1 MTKRIYL
8 KFGSPI
14 LLQTSIDALPV
25 TLSIYDEKGRF
36 EEKSSYLSI
45 MPESLSEAFQQWRKN
60 ITPNS
65 KGYGNDVR
73 RMRVETIPEQNISK
87 ARGVVNFQEIANDF
101 KHNLNQWLHTSNWFN
116 ENGDPDCKIPV
127 TLEKYCQLIEEV
139 QIFVQTEDRKLR
151 GLPWQEADIFTKFF
165 DAHKDTELS
174 ISATDFERP
183 DQKQTLLVDSRIR
196 ILAIFGDTQLGL
208 EEEKE
213 LLLSLDKHGG
223 SITTLP
229 QPDLK
234 TLEETLQDPKG
245 WHILFFAGHSGSDH
259 IGKIGWIGINEHD
272 KLEIGDLTELIKKLV
287 NDKLQLAIFN
297 SCDGLGLA
305 NQLTSLNLPYCI
317 VMREEVE
324 STFARQLLKHL
335 LKAFVVKEKSIFS
348 SVRFARE
355 RLREEFDEEKKHSGK
370 SWLPAIVANPE
381 ARSLTWDSMF
391 VERCLTRRWEFFL
404 FGVILLAT
412 MGLPLSIFI
421 EFGGFEALELYAQ
434 LYPHLIVYPS
444 IFLGISIYSLY
455 RAICLIRQKGKVF
468 WRFTLGVVIFSIIA
482 VSLDL
487 SSDPILLFEIKPNA
501 TSSAQINQIPES
513 LSHKEFPHVY
523 FNINNQAVLNQQY
536 IKKSAQEIV
545 RNPSIKE
552 NSKYKEFTDFFKTS
566 LKYEYWKSQLSF
578 SRLFYTFV
586 DLAIFLCGFEI
597 FALLIQNLWNPSSVF
612 KSHKYFTYMI
622 LCDAG
627 LLLWV
632 PFYSYYTTTIK
643 KLLFDQDMSLGNL
656 AGLVPIFILILLI
669 MTLVVTWTQSKTQK
683 YKYIFSITVILL
695 IVCSMLIHIFG
706 GIYFIER
713 IFGIASNSLFITWVG
728 AITLTLFTYLGI
740 NYFIDKKVSE

>member
-45 MPESLSEAFQQWRKN
+45 IPESLSEAFNQWSKN

-65 KGYGNDVR
+65 KGDHHDIR
-73 RMRVETIPEQNISK
+73 RMRVEVLPEQNISK
-87 ARGVVNFQEIANDF
+87 ANGVVNFQEIANDF
-101 KHNLNQWLHTSNWFN
+101 KHNLNQWLNGSNWFN
-116 ENGDPDCKIPV
+116 ENGDPDYKILI

-139 QIFVQTEDRKLR
+139 QIFVQTEDHKLR
-151 GLPWQEADIFTKFF
+151 GLPWQQADIFTKFF

-183 DQKQTLLVDSRIR
+183 DQKQTLLVDARIR

-223 SITTLP
+223 AITTLL

-234 TLEETLQDPKG
+234 TLEKTLQDPKG
-245 WHILFFAGHSGSDH
+245 WHILFFAGHSGSDRT
-259 IGKIGWIGINEHD
+259 GKIGWFGINDHD
-272 KLEIGDLTELIKKLV
+272 KLEIGDLTEFMKKLI

-324 STFARQLLKHL
+324 SAFARQLLKYL
-335 LKAFVVKEKSIFS
+335 LKAFVIKEKSIFS
-348 SVRFARE
+348 SMRFARE
-355 RLREEFDEEKKHSGK
+355 RLREEFDEAHKVFGK

-391 VERCLTRRWEFFL
+391 TERRLDKKWEVLL
-404 FGVILLAT
+404 FGIILIA
-412 MGLPLSIFI
+412 MISLPVSILV
-421 EFGGFEALELYAQ
+421 EFGSFEVLKLYAQ

-444 IFLGISIYSLY
+444 IFLGISVYSLY

-501 TSSAQINQIPES
+501 TSSIQIHQLPEN
-513 LSHKEFPHVY
+513 LSHQEFPYIY
-523 FNINNQAVLNQQY
+523 FDVNNQAVLNQQY

-545 RNPSIKE
+545 KNPSIKQ
-552 NSKYKEFTDFFKTS
+552 NPKYKEFTDFFKTS
-566 LKYEYWKSQLSF
+566 LKYEHWKSQLSA

-612 KSHKYFTYMI
+612 KSHKYFTY
-622 LCDAG
+622 LVFCDAS

-632 PFYSYYTTTIK
+632 PFYSYYTITIK
-643 KLLFDQDMSLGNL
+643 KLLFNQDMSLGNL

-669 MTLVVTWTQSKTQK
+669 MTLVVTWNQAKTQK
-683 YKYIFSITVILL
+683 YKYIFSATVILL
-695 IVCSMLIHIFG
+695 IICSLLIHIFG
-706 GIYFIER
+706 GIYFIEKT
-713 IFGIASNSLFITWVG
+713 FGIANESLLITWGG
-728 AITLTLFTYLGI
+728 AITLILLSYLGI
-740 NYFIDKKVSE
+740 DYFIDTKVSE

>member
-14 LLQTSIDALPV
+14 LLQTAIDALPV

-36 EEKSSYLSI
+36 EEKSSYLSV
-45 MPESLSEAFQQWRKN
+45 MPESLSEAFNQWRKN

-65 KGYGNDVR
+65 NGNDVR

-87 ARGVVNFQEIANDF
+87 VSGAVNFQEIANDF
-101 KHNLNQWLHTSNWFN
+101 KHNLNQWLHISNWFD
-116 ENGDPDCKIPV
+116 ENGDRDRKIPT
-127 TLEKYCQLIEEV
+127 TLEKYCQLTEEV

-151 GLPWQEADIFTKFF
+151 GLPWQEADIFTRFF

-183 DQKQTLLVDSRIR
+183 DQNQTLLVESKIR
-196 ILAIFGDTQLGL
+196 ILAIFGDFKLGL
-208 EEEKE
+208 EKEEE
-213 LLLSLDKHGG
+213 LLLNLDKYGG
-223 SITTLP
+223 SITTLL

-234 TLEETLQDPKG
+234 KLEETLQDPKG
-245 WHILFFAGHSGSDH
+245 WHILFFAGHSRSDRN
-259 IGKIGWIGINEHD
+259 GKIGWVKINDNDE
-272 KLEIGDLTELIKKLV
+272 LAIGDLTEFIKKLI

-324 STFARQLLKHL
+324 SPFARRLLEHFL
-335 LKAFVVKEKSIFS
+335 DAFVRKERSIFS
-348 SVRFARE
+348 AMRFVRD
-355 RLREEFDEEKKHSGK
+355 RLREEFDEAHKVFGK

-381 ARSLTWDSMF
+381 ARPLTWDSMF
-391 VERCLTRRWEFFL
+391 VERRLNKKWEFLL
-404 FGVILLAT
+404 FGIILIA
-412 MGLPLSIFI
+412 MISLPLSILV
-421 EFGGFEALELYAQ
+421 EFGSFEALKLYAQ

-468 WRFTLGVVIFSIIA
+468 WNFTLGVVIFSIIA

-501 TSSAQINQIPES
+501 ISSVQIHQIPES
-513 LSHKEFPHVY
+513 LSHKEFPYIY
-523 FNINNQAVLNQQY
+523 FDANNQAVLNQQY

-545 RNPSIKE
+545 KNPSIKQ
-552 NSKYKEFTDFFKTS
+552 NPKYKEFTDFFKTS
-566 LKYEYWKSQLSF
+566 LKYEHWKSQLSF

-597 FALLIQNLWNPSSVF
+597 FALLIQNWWNPSSVF
-612 KSHKYFTYMI
+612 KSHKYFTYLI
-622 LCDAG
+622 FCDAS

-643 KLLFDQDMSLGNL
+643 KLLFNQDMSLGNL

-669 MTLVVTWTQSKTQK
+669 LTLVVTWTQSKTQK
-683 YKYIFSITVILL
+683 HKYIFSSTVILL
-695 IVCSMLIHIFG
+695 IICSFLIHIFG
-706 GIYFIER
+706 GVYFIEKT
-713 IFGIASNSLFITWVG
+713 FGIANESLLITWGG
-728 AITLTLFTYLGI
+728 AIALILLPYLGI
-740 NYFIDKKVSE
+740 NYFIDAKISE

>member
-45 MPESLSEAFQQWRKN
+45 MPESLSEAFNQWRKN
-60 ITPNS
+60 ITSNS
-65 KGYGNDVR
+65 NGDRNDIR

-87 ARGVVNFQEIANDF
+87 VSGAVNFQEIANDF
-101 KHNLNQWLHTSNWFN
+101 KHNLNQWLHISNWFD
-116 ENGDPDCKIPV
+116 ENGDRDCKIPI
-127 TLEKYCQLIEEV
+127 TLEKYCQLIEEI

-151 GLPWQEADIFTKFF
+151 GLPWQEADIFTRFF

-183 DQKQTLLVDSRIR
+183 DQNQTLLVESKIR
-196 ILAIFGDTQLGL
+196 ILAIFGDFKLGL
-208 EEEKE
+208 EKEEE
-213 LLLSLDKHGG
+213 LLLNLDKYGG
-223 SITTLP
+223 SITTLL

-234 TLEETLQDPKG
+234 KLEETLQDPKG
-245 WHILFFAGHSGSDH
+245 WHILFFAGHSRSDRN
-259 IGKIGWIGINEHD
+259 GKIGWVKINDNDE
-272 KLEIGDLTELIKKLV
+272 LAIGDLTEFIKKLI

-324 STFARQLLKHL
+324 SPFARRLLEHFL
-335 LKAFVVKEKSIFS
+335 DAFVRKERSIFS
-348 SVRFARE
+348 AMRFTRD
-355 RLREEFDEEKKHSGK
+355 RLREEFDEVHKVFGK

-381 ARSLTWDSMF
+381 ARTLTWDSMF
-391 VERCLTRRWEFFL
+391 TERRLDKKWEVLL
-404 FGVILLAT
+404 FGIILIA
-412 MGLPLSIFI
+412 MFSLPLSIFL
-421 EFGGFEALELYAQ
+421 EFGGFETLKIYAQ

-468 WRFTLGVVIFSIIA
+468 WNFTLGVVIFSIIA

-501 TSSAQINQIPES
+501 ISSVQIHQIPES
-513 LSHKEFPHVY
+513 LSHKEFPYIY
-523 FNINNQAVLNQQY
+523 FDANNQAVLNQQY

-545 RNPSIKE
+545 KNPSIKQ
-552 NSKYKEFTDFFKTS
+552 NPKYKEFTDFFKTS
-566 LKYEYWKSQLSF
+566 LKYEHWKSQLSF

-597 FALLIQNLWNPSSVF
+597 FALLIQNWWNPSSVF
-612 KSHKYFTYMI
+612 KSHKYFTYLI
-622 LCDAG
+622 FCDAS

-643 KLLFDQDMSLGNL
+643 KLLFNQDMSLGNL

-669 MTLVVTWTQSKTQK
+669 LTLVVTWTQSKTQK
-683 YKYIFSITVILL
+683 HKYIFSATVILL
-695 IVCSMLIHIFG
+695 IICSFLIHIFG
-706 GIYFIER
+706 GVYFIEKT
-713 IFGIASNSLFITWVG
+713 FGIANESLLITWSG
-728 AITLTLFTYLGI
+728 AITLILLPYLGI
-740 NYFIDKKVSE
+740 NYFIDAKISE

>member
-36 EEKSSYLSI
+36 EEKSSYLSV
-45 MPESLSEAFQQWRKN
+45 MPESLSEALNQWSKN

-65 KGYGNDVR
+65 KGDRNDVR
-73 RMRVETIPEQNISK
+73 RMRVEAIPKQNISK
-87 ARGVVNFQEIANDF
+87 VSGVINFQEIANDF
-101 KHNLNQWLHTSNWFN
+101 KHNLNQWLNGSNWFN
-116 ENGDPDCKIPV
+116 ENGDLDYKILI

-139 QIFVQTEDRKLR
+139 QIFVQTEDHKLR
-151 GLPWQEADIFTKFF
+151 GLPWQQADIFTKFF

-183 DQKQTLLVDSRIR
+183 DQKQTLLVDARIR

-223 SITTLP
+223 AITTLL

-234 TLEETLQDPKG
+234 TLEKTLQDPKG
-245 WHILFFAGHSGSDH
+245 WHILFFAGHSGSDRT
-259 IGKIGWIGINEHD
+259 GKIGWFGINDHD
-272 KLEIGDLTELIKKLV
+272 KLEIGDLTEFMKKLI

-324 STFARQLLKHL
+324 SAFARQLLKYL
-335 LKAFVVKEKSIFS
+335 LKAFVIKEKSIFS
-348 SVRFARE
+348 SMRFARE
-355 RLREEFDEEKKHSGK
+355 RLREEFDEAHKVFGK

-391 VERCLTRRWEFFL
+391 TERRLDKKWEVLL
-404 FGVILLAT
+404 FGIILIA
-412 MGLPLSIFI
+412 MISLPVSILV
-421 EFGGFEALELYAQ
+421 EFGSFEVLKLYAQ

-444 IFLGISIYSLY
+444 IFLGISVYSLY

-501 TSSAQINQIPES
+501 TSSIQIHQLPEN
-513 LSHKEFPHVY
+513 LSHQEFPYIY
-523 FNINNQAVLNQQY
+523 FDVNNQAVLNQQY

-545 RNPSIKE
+545 KNPSIKQ
-552 NSKYKEFTDFFKTS
+552 NPKYKEFTDFFKTS
-566 LKYEYWKSQLSF
+566 LKYEHWKSQLSA

-612 KSHKYFTYMI
+612 KSHKYFTY
-622 LCDAG
+622 LVFCDAS

-632 PFYSYYTTTIK
+632 PFYSYYTITIK
-643 KLLFDQDMSLGNL
+643 KLLFNQDMSLGNL

-669 MTLVVTWTQSKTQK
+669 MTLVVTWNQAKTQK
-683 YKYIFSITVILL
+683 YKYIFSATVILL
-695 IVCSMLIHIFG
+695 IICSLLIHIFG
-706 GIYFIER
+706 GIYFIEKT
-713 IFGIASNSLFITWVG
+713 FGIANESLLITWGG
-728 AITLTLFTYLGI
+728 AITLILLSYLGI
-740 NYFIDKKVSE
+740 DYFIDTKVSE

>member
-14 LLQTSIDALPV
+14 LLQTAIDALPV
-25 TLSIYDEKGRF
+25 ALSIYDEKGRF

-45 MPESLSEAFQQWRKN
+45 MPESLSEAFNQWRKN

-65 KGYGNDVR
+65 NGNDVR

-87 ARGVVNFQEIANDF
+87 ASGGVSFQEIANDF
-101 KHNLNQWLHTSNWFN
+101 KHNLNQWLHSSNWFN
-116 ENGDPDCKIPV
+116 ENGDPDCKIPT
-127 TLEKYCQLIEEV
+127 TLEKYCQLIEEI

-151 GLPWQEADIFTKFF
+151 GLPWQEADIFTRFF

-183 DQKQTLLVDSRIR
+183 DQNQILLVESKIR
-196 ILAIFGDTQLGL
+196 ILAIFGDFKLGL
-208 EEEKE
+208 EKEEE
-213 LLLSLDKHGG
+213 LLLNLDKYGG
-223 SITTLP
+223 AITTLL
-229 QPDLK
+229 QPDFK
-234 TLEETLQDPKG
+234 ILEHTLQDPKG
-245 WHILFFAGHSGSDH
+245 WHILFFAGHSGSDRN
-259 IGKIGWIGINEHD
+259 GKIGWLGINEHD
-272 KLEIGDLTELIKKLV
+272 KLAISDLTEFMKKLI

-324 STFARQLLKHL
+324 SPFARKLLEHFL
-335 LKAFVVKEKSIFS
+335 DAFVHKEKSIFS
-348 SVRFARE
+348 SMRFVRD
-355 RLREEFDEEKKHSGK
+355 RLREEFDEAHKVFGK

-381 ARSLTWDSMF
+381 ARPLTWDSMF
-391 VERCLTRRWEFFL
+391 VERRLNKKWEFLL
-404 FGVILLAT
+404 FGIILIA
-412 MGLPLSIFI
+412 MISLPLSILV
-421 EFGGFEALELYAQ
+421 EFGSFEALKLYAQ

-468 WRFTLGVVIFSIIA
+468 WNFTLGVVIFSIIA

-501 TSSAQINQIPES
+501 ISSVQIHQIPES
-513 LSHKEFPHVY
+513 LSHKEFPYIY
-523 FNINNQAVLNQQY
+523 FDANNQAVLNQQY

-545 RNPSIKE
+545 KNPSIKQ
-552 NSKYKEFTDFFKTS
+552 NPKYKEFTDFFKTS
-566 LKYEYWKSQLSF
+566 LKYEHWKSKLSF

-612 KSHKYFTYMI
+612 RSHKYFTYLI
-622 LCDAG
+622 FCDAS

-643 KLLFDQDMSLGNL
+643 KLLFNQDMSLGNL
-656 AGLVPIFILILLI
+656 AGLVPVFILILLI
-669 MTLVVTWTQSKTQK
+669 MTLAVTLTQSKTER
-683 YKYIFSITVILL
+683 YKYIFSTTVVLL
-695 IVCSMLIHIFG
+695 IIFSLLIQQFG
-706 GIYFIER
+706 GIYFIEKT
-713 IFGIASNSLFITWVG
+713 FGIASDGLFITWAG
-728 AITLTLFTYLGI
+728 SIALILFTYLGI
-740 NYFIDKKVSE
+740 NYFIDKKINE